1 MKEKQ
6 LLFIDG
12 SVNNQLKVGYGAA
25 LVINETEFSEID
37 LRERIIINK
46 FSNTSST
53 KLELQTLIWA
63 FGKLEDSTRKVVVY
77 TDSQNIVG
85 LPARRKTLEEA
96 DYHSKKGK
104 LLNHHELYRA
114 FFKITDNLDC
124 EFVKVEGHQASKNK
138 NDYDKIFTLVD
149 RAARKASRDLKSSS

>member
-1 MKEKQ
+1 MKEKH

-12 SVNNQLKVGYGAA
+12 SVNNQLKVGCGAA
-25 LVINETEFSEID
+25 LVIDETQLSEIE
-37 LRERIIINK
+37 LKERIKIKK
-46 FSNTSST
+46 FNNTSST

-63 FGKLEDSTRKVVVY
+63 LNELDDRVRKVVVY

-85 LPARRKTLEEA
+85 LPARREALEKA

-104 LLNHHELYRA
+104 LLNHYELYSA
-114 FFKITDNLDC
+114 FFKIMDDLEC

-138 NDYDKIFTLVD
+138 DDYDKIFTLVD
-149 RAARKASRDLKSSS
+149 RAARKASRDLK